1 MLNLT
6 NPARKVTAFIQSGG
20 RQDASAEEPI
30 VLGMSMAGYDGLQYR
45 FAWQYQQSDAEPW
58 QNAEN
63 GVRATLNIA
72 RTAANAGR
80 LWRLAVTITG
90 YADPDVHTDGQVVDV
105 SNVVNIAH
113 LAARETTSDAPVNK
127 LADTD
132 ISVDDSAA
140 ETPVDETLADS
151 YDEAEVEASADDLL
165 ALNDLTAEKPVD
177 AAPADDA
184 KDTEAL
190 LDDLPVSDD
199 TAMDMPVEKAPADN
213 LADTE
218 NLADDLSASEEPV
231 VEPPAEEV
239 PANDMVDNGNLADNL
254 PVLYKPVEETSAE
267 ETVIGDQAAA
277 DNPQDDPSVLEEPVV
292 ESPAEE
298 VPANDM
304 VDNGNLTDNLPVLY
318 KPVEET
324 SAEETITGNQAAADN
339 PQDVPSV
346 LEGSVVESPAE
357 EVPANDMVD
366 NGNLTDNLPVLYKP
380 VEEAPA
386 DDVVKAEIPADDSS
400 VSEQLVADTLV
411 DEAPADHQTDSENP
425 ADVPPV
431 LDDPVADM
439 PVEEKPAD
447 DAAVDTEAIADDS
460 SSPDNLV
467 EESPVEEAPA
477 ADTVVAEAPADESP
491 VSDKPAGETSAEE
504 VLPVDDPV
512 DAEIPE
518 DNPSSSDNLV
528 EESSVEEAP
537 ANNLMDAE
545 APADAET
552 SSKDL
557 PVPDDSATDAPADDD
572 PAGEA
577 PAVEPDAP
585 AAPVEDNKLLVSET
599 EVDTYL
605 VRFYD
610 AEGLVWHSLSVT
622 FGQAVPQPDTTPDAP
637 EGLAFVHWYQVDRSQ
652 AGDETLAY
660 DFSKPVTGLT
670 YLKACYAG
678 SDLPQEE
685 LPPQPE
691 EPAEAQSLSF
701 AVQAGLIL
709 EGAELFD
716 GQFAALLTGPGL
728 PAGGVEAVNQGDFFV
743 FPALTF
749 TREHLGVHTYRVQA
763 VVREPQRGYVYD
775 QVVHQAQVVISLDE
789 AGQLTAALAAPVV
802 IRHAYTPD
810 HALVRV
816 YADVQPG
823 RLLAV
828 GDSVRFTAEAVNCG
842 LHPRFQWQFSADNA
856 NWQDIAGATGP
867 QLDIIL
873 TPANAAGYWRVG
885 VTITD

>member
-1 MLNLT
+1 M
-6 NPARKVTAFIQSGG
+6 
-20 RQDASAEEPI
+20 
-30 VLGMSMAGYDGLQYR
+30 
-45 FAWQYQQSDAEPW
+45 
-58 QNAEN
+58 
-63 GVRATLNIA
+63 
-72 RTAANAGR
+72 
-80 LWRLAVTITG
+80 
-90 YADPDVHTDGQVVDV
+90 
-105 SNVVNIAH
+105 
-113 LAARETTSDAPVNK
+113 
-127 LADTD
+127 
-132 ISVDDSAA
+132 
-140 ETPVDETLADS
+140 
-151 YDEAEVEASADDLL
+151 
-165 ALNDLTAEKPVD
+165 
-177 AAPADDA
+177 
-184 KDTEAL
+184 
-190 LDDLPVSDD
+190 
-199 TAMDMPVEKAPADN
+199 
-213 LADTE
+213 
-218 NLADDLSASEEPV
+218 
-231 VEPPAEEV
+231 
-239 PANDMVDNGNLADNL
+239 
-254 PVLYKPVEETSAE
+254 
-267 ETVIGDQAAA
+267 
-277 DNPQDDPSVLEEPVV
+277 
-292 ESPAEE
+292 
-298 VPANDM
+298 
-304 VDNGNLTDNLPVLY
+304 
-318 KPVEET
+318 
-324 SAEETITGNQAAADN
+324 
-339 PQDVPSV
+339 
-346 LEGSVVESPAE
+346 
-357 EVPANDMVD
+357 
-366 NGNLTDNLPVLYKP
+366 
-380 VEEAPA
+380 
-386 DDVVKAEIPADDSS
+386 
-400 VSEQLVADTLV
+400 
-411 DEAPADHQTDSENP
+411 
-425 ADVPPV
+425 
-431 LDDPVADM
+431 
-439 PVEEKPAD
+439 
-447 DAAVDTEAIADDS
+447 
-460 SSPDNLV
+460 
-467 EESPVEEAPA
+467 
-477 ADTVVAEAPADESP
+477 
-491 VSDKPAGETSAEE
+491 
-504 VLPVDDPV
+504 
-512 DAEIPE
+512 
-518 DNPSSSDNLV
+518 
-528 EESSVEEAP
+528 
-537 ANNLMDAE
+537 
-545 APADAET
+545 
-552 SSKDL
+552 
-557 PVPDDSATDAPADDD
+557 DAPADDD

-842 LHPRFQWQFSADNA
+842 LHPRFQWQFSVDNA